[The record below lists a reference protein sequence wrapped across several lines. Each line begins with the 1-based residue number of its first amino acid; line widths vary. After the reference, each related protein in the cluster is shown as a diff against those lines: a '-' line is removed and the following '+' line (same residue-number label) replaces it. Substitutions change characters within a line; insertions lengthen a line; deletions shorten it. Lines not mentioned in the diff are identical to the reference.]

1 MGSGHEAMNKRE
13 VIERI
18 KKEIGP
24 DCDDKMAEFI
34 FKKALEDKQ
43 IIVKFDWE
51 VIMNRV
57 ITIAVIIAA
66 IWALIQYV

>member
-1 MGSGHEAMNKRE
+1 MNKRE

-24 DCDDKMAEFI
+24 KCDDEMAEFI
-34 FKKALEDKQ
+34 FKKALKDKQ

-51 VIMNRV
+51 AIMNWA
-57 ITIAVIIAA
+57 ITIAVIVAA

>member
-1 MGSGHEAMNKRE
+1 MNKRE
-13 VIERI
+13 VIKRI

-34 FKKALEDKQ
+34 FKKALKDKQ

-51 VIMNRV
+51 AIMNWA
-57 ITIAVIIAA
+57 ITIAVIVAA

>member
-1 MGSGHEAMNKRE
+1 MNKRE

-24 DCDDKMAEFI
+24 DCDDKMAEVI
-34 FKKALEDKQ
+34 FKKALEDKR

>member
-1 MGSGHEAMNKRE
+1 MNKRE

-43 IIVKFDWE
+43 IMVKFDWE

>member
-1 MGSGHEAMNKRE
+1 
-13 VIERI
+13 
-18 KKEIGP
+18 
-24 DCDDKMAEFI
+24 MAEFI

>member
-1 MGSGHEAMNKRE
+1 MNKRE

-34 FKKALEDKQ
+34 FKKALENKQ

>member
-1 MGSGHEAMNKRE
+1 MNKRE

-34 FKKALEDKQ
+34 FKKALKDKQ

-51 VIMNRV
+51 AIMNWA
-57 ITIAVIIAA
+57 ITIAVIVAA

>member
-1 MGSGHEAMNKRE
+1 MNKRE

-43 IIVKFDWE
+43 IIVKFNWE
-51 VIMNRV
+51 VIVNRV
-57 ITIAVIIAA
+57 ITIAVIVAA
-66 IWALIQYV
+66 IYCFIKITT

>member
-1 MGSGHEAMNKRE
+1 MNKRE

>member
-1 MGSGHEAMNKRE
+1 MNKRE

-34 FKKALEDKQ
+34 FKRALEDKQ
-43 IIVKFDWE
+43 IIVKFNWE
-51 VIMNRV
+51 VIINRV

-66 IWALIQYV
+66 IWALIRNV

>member
-1 MGSGHEAMNKRE
+1 MNKRE

-24 DCDDKMAEFI
+24 KCDDKMAEFI
-34 FKKALEDKQ
+34 FKKALKDKQ
-43 IIVKFDWE
+43 ITVHFNWE
-51 VIMNRV
+51 AIMNWA
-57 ITIAVIIAA
+57 ITIAVIVAA

>member
-1 MGSGHEAMNKRE
+1 MNKRE

-51 VIMNRV
+51 VIMNWA
-57 ITIAVIIAA
+57 ITIAVIVAA

>member
-1 MGSGHEAMNKRE
+1 MNKRE

-24 DCDDKMAEFI
+24 KCDDKMAEFI
-34 FKKALEDKQ
+34 FKKALKDKQ

-51 VIMNRV
+51 VISEDELEETDRGEGGFGS
-57 ITIAVIIAA
+57 TGD
-66 IWALIQYV
+66 

>member
-1 MGSGHEAMNKRE
+1 MNKRE

-34 FKKALEDKQ
+34 FKRALEDKQ
-43 IIVKFDWE
+43 IIVKFNWE
-51 VIMNRV
+51 VIINRV